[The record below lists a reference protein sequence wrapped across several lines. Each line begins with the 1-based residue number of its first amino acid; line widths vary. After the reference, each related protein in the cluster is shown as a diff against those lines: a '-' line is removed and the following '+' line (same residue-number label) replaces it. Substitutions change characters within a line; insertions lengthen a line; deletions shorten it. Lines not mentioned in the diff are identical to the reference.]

1 MAVYDEAVLGERC
14 VLPFCAEPEEIRY
27 LRRAVRGALGRWGA
41 GVAAEEA
48 ELAVTELATNTIQ
61 HVGHGTAAVLV
72 MEVRADRL
80 RLELHD
86 KSSLAPV
93 VGSGGC
99 DAECGRGLHLL
110 AAMSLD
116 WGTLLTA
123 AGKAVW
129 CELPLAPVR
138 RCPRSHRAATVLETY
153 QRLARAS
160 TQGPSARAAL
170 AASATGVIADL
181 LYWLALQGL
190 DPVETLDQAQA
201 RYEAGADAA

>member
-1 MAVYDEAVLGERC
+1 MAVYDEAALGERC
-14 VLPFCAEPEEIRY
+14 VLPFCAEPEEIRN
-27 LRRAVRGALGRWGA
+27 LRRAVRAALGRWGA
-41 GVAAEEA
+41 VVVSEEA

-72 MEVRADRL
+72 MEVRMDRL

-86 KSSLAPV
+86 KSSLPPV

-99 DAECGRGLHLL
+99 DEECGRGLHLL

-138 RCPRSHRAATVLETY
+138 RCPRSHRAATVLEAY
-153 QRLARAS
+153 QRLAGAGG
-160 TQGPSARAAL
+160 QAPSARAVL
-170 AASATGVIADL
+170 EASATGVIADL

-190 DPVETLDQAQA
+190 DPDAMLDQAQT
-201 RYEAGADAA
+201 RYEAGTDAA